1 MKRSAPLTRK
11 VPLRSSGKR
20 MKQGRST
27 GTPTQ
32 DEAARMAAIKAG
44 PCVAC
49 HQRGIRSWCPEVH
62 HLLSGGRRIG
72 HLATVG
78 LCEWH
83 HRAVIAW
90 GCTGAEMRD
99 HFGPSLNEG
108 SKPFHAEFGSDAVLL
123 GYQNALLENTQ

>member
-1 MKRSAPLTRK
+1 MKR
-11 VPLRSSGKR
+11 
-20 MKQGRST
+20 GRST
-27 GTPTQ
+27 GKPTKA
-32 DEAARMAAIKAG
+32 EAERMDKIKRG

-49 HQRGIRSWCPEVH
+49 HQRGIASWCPEIH

-72 HLATVG
+72 HMATVG

-99 HFGPSLNEG
+99 HYGPSLNEG
-108 SKPFHAEFGSDAVLL
+108 SKTFHAEFGSDAVLL
-123 GYQNALLENTQ
+123 GYQDELLKEVV